1 LGKFPKPPAFLLKAS
16 ALLLKMLEFRQNRA
30 NLQARRQ
37 TGSCTGGGISNLS
50 PFIGMPGPEIEQKR
64 RKGEIKTGGGEAVV
78 KPLPGSGRISLFQP
92 IRFAP

>member
-1 LGKFPKPPAFLLKAS
+1 LNK
-16 ALLLKMLEFRQNRA
+16 
-30 NLQARRQ
+30 
-37 TGSCTGGGISNLS
+37 
-50 PFIGMPGPEIEQKR
+50 KR